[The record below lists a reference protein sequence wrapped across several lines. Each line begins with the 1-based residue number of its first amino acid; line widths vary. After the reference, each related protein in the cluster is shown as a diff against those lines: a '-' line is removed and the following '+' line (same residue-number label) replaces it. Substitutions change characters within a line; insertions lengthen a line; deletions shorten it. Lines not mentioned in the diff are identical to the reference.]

1 MSNLGREFDLQF
13 SNVGQ
18 DGRIWFKTRK
28 GKNWGLRSTKNPG
41 DLQPSAWY
49 VVVVQDMEQAISWGL
64 KGGDTQLPSGGFKPN
79 GHITQALQPQSP
91 PTAHSSGSQRVDM
104 AAVSGVLK
112 SAIESGLIKSISEI
126 GPAAAECYSALAF
139 APLGGK
145 ASEVLSE
152 AHKTFNGQPEVSTN
166 GRPWE

>member
-1 MSNLGREFDLQF
+1 MGVSGSRPE
-13 SNVGQ
+13 
-18 DGRIWFKTRK
+18 K
-28 GKNWGLRSTKNPG
+28 GKIGACDPKKNPG
-41 DLQPSAWY
+41 DLQASAWY
-49 VVVVQDMEQAISWGL
+49 VVVVQDMEKAISWGL